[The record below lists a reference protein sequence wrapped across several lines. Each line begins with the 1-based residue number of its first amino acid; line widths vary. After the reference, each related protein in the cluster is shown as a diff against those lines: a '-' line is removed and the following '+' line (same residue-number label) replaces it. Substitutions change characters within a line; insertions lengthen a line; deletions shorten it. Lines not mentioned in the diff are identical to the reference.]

1 MKLST
6 RAGLRRLVPRTLRWQ
21 LLAGIV
27 LPIALFLSVDAWI
40 TYTRVLSALDTAYD
54 RSLLASARSIG
65 ELIEADGDKLRVQ
78 VPFAALDIF
87 EADNVGGMFYRIGGL
102 NGEFVSGHADLPVY
116 TRRLPQRSSYAA
128 LVDFYDAVYRGEPV
142 RMAALYQPVAGAT
155 LRGVALVQVAET
167 REIRERAALAM
178 LVDSMA
184 RHVALLLAV
193 AAVVALVV
201 TRALAPLRALR
212 QALERRDANDLSAID
227 PGDAALPAELRPMP
241 AAINDLMQ
249 RLAAL
254 ISHQRQFVRDAS
266 HQLRTPLAV
275 LKTQAQNGLS
285 GHADA
290 QLTLQQMHATIDRA
304 IRLANQMLALAKL
317 EQVAQQEPPQPVD
330 LAEVTREVALD
341 MAPLI
346 AARDIDFE
354 LRADDQVTLSG
365 HAWILRELVRN
376 LLHNAVRATPPGAPL
391 LLAVLGSQAGNGTGI
406 GNGVVSG
413 KGNGA
418 ADSGPGPAGTSAAM
432 APTAS
437 PPGRASLLVR
447 DSGPGLSPAVQA
459 HLFEAFQ
466 SDNRDGGSGLGLA
479 ICKQVCERMGARISL
494 VNRLEDGVVVGL
506 DARVDFE
513 PESPADV
520 GGPRQI
526 AAGPA

>member
-1 MKLST
+1 MRRHAS
-6 RAGLRRLVPRTLRWQ
+6 AGLRRLAPRTLRWQ
-21 LLAGIV
+21 LLAGIM

-40 TYTRVLSALDTAYD
+40 TYTRVLAALDTAYD

-65 ELIEADGDKLRVQ
+65 DLIEADGDQLRVQ

-128 LVDFYDAVYRGEPV
+128 LVDFYDTVYRGEPV

-167 REIRERAALAM
+167 RQIRERAALAL

-193 AAVVALVV
+193 AGVVALVV

-212 QALERRDANDLSAID
+212 QALQRRDANDLSAIS
-227 PGDAALPAELRPMP
+227 PGDTTLPSELRPVP

-254 ISHQRQFVRDAS
+254 IRHQRQFVRDAS

-290 QLTLQQMHATIDRA
+290 HQTLEQMHATIDRA
-304 IRLANQMLALAKL
+304 IRLANQMLALAKV
-317 EQVAQQEPPQPVD
+317 EQVAQQDPPQAVD

-354 LRADDQVTLSG
+354 LRADDEVRLIG

-376 LLHNAVRATPPGAPL
+376 LLHNAVRATPAGAPL
-391 LLAVLGSQAGNGTGI
+391 LLAVLCE
-406 GNGVVSG
+406 
-413 KGNGA
+413 GA
-418 ADSGPGPAGTSAAM
+418 SSDPVDSLNDLASPAGAGAD
-432 APTAS
+432 
-437 PPGRASLLVR
+437 PPRRARLLVR
-447 DSGPGLSPAVQA
+447 DSGPGLSPSVQA
-459 HLFEAFQ
+459 HLFEPFK
-466 SDNRDGGSGLGLA
+466 S
-479 ICKQVCERMGARISL
+479 
-494 VNRLEDGVVVGL
+494 
-506 DARVDFE
+506 
-513 PESPADV
+513 
-520 GGPRQI
+520 
-526 AAGPA
+526 